1 MSRHNV
7 SRAADLFS
15 GSANLANYQ
24 GDKNGVEWTPMY
36 RWRPVC
42 GATLGARAGTFSA
55 GLAAGVTTAT
65 LSGNWGGASGLYL
78 MTLSSG
84 QVISALL
91 TNGATTCL
99 FYPAGAPP
107 TGGTLGS
114 PQAVLNAVTSAFT
127 VAGQPPVVGSAN
139 GYSTSASVALG
150 VAAAFSGALAVTTYK
165 DPLSG
170 LTVTAG
176 IPDVPRNVV
185 GAWTGTAVVT
195 VTGYD
200 QYGQLQTEASAS
212 GTTLATKK
220 AFAAIISIVP
230 SANITVA
237 TFGTGNVLGLPF
249 RISSG
254 DFFAPVFNDAPDAG
268 GTLVLPDLT
277 QPATS
282 STGDV
287 RGTYTPNGT
296 LNGAK
301 FLSALLKVTD
311 RTTTVGTFGQTP
323 A

>member
-24 GDKNGVEWTPMY
+24 GDKNGIEWTPMY

-42 GATLGARAGTFSA
+42 GAGLGARAGTFSA
-55 GLAAGVTTAT
+55 GLAAGVTSAT

-84 QVISALL
+84 QVVSALL

-107 TGGTLGS
+107 TGGTFGAA
-114 PQAVLNAVTSAFT
+114 QAVLNAVTSAFT
-127 VAGQPPVVGSAN
+127 VAGQPPVLGVANAYSVSA
-139 GYSTSASVALG
+139 AVALG
-150 VAAAFSGALAVTTYK
+150 VSAVLGGAQAYTTFK

-176 IPDVPRNVV
+176 VPDVPRNVV

-200 QYGQLQTEASAS
+200 QYGQLQTEVSAS
-212 GTTLATKK
+212 GTALTGKK

-230 SANITVA
+230 SANITGA
-237 TFGTGNVLGLPF
+237 TFGNGNVLGLPF
-249 RISSG
+249 RVSSG
-254 DFFAPVFNDAPDAG
+254 DLESPMFNDASDAG
-268 GTLVLPDLT
+268 TFALPDLT

-287 RGTYTPNGT
+287 RGTYAPAGT

-301 FLSALLKVTD
+301 FLGIILKVAD
-311 RTTTVGTFGQTP
+311 RTTCVGSFGQTP

>member
-36 RWRPVC
+36 RWRPTGV
-42 GATLGARAGTFSA
+42 RAGTFS
-55 GLAAGVTTAT
+55 GVLAAGVTTAT

-84 QVISALL
+84 QVLSALL

-99 FYPAGAPP
+99 FYPAGAPL
-107 TGGTLGS
+107 TGGTYGS
-114 PQAVLNAVTSAFT
+114 PQAVLNAVTAAFT

-150 VAAAFSGALAVTTYK
+150 VAAVLGGTLAVTTYK

-170 LTVTAG
+170 AIVTAG
-176 IPDVPRNVV
+176 VPDVPRNVV

-200 QYGQLQTEASAS
+200 QYGQLQTEVSAS
-212 GTTLATKK
+212 GTALATKK
-220 AFAAIISIVP
+220 AFAAILSIVP
-230 SANITVA
+230 SANITGA

-249 RISSG
+249 RVSSG
-254 DFFAPVFNDAPDAG
+254 DFFAPVFNDAPDT
-268 GTLVLPDLT
+268 GTLVVPDLT

-287 RGTYTPNGT
+287 RGTFVTNGT
-296 LNGAK
+296 LNGVK

-311 RTTTVGTFGQTP
+311 RTTCVGTFGQTP